1 MCTPILY
8 LLHKHCHI
16 NVKGDWVIQKIKK
29 YQSNVLQRCDKEEMV
44 IFVSL
49 HYRILR
55 DMILENM
62 RLRIIKN
69 CKGILKLSHNNNF
82 GIRQHS
88 YNPFESDLYDTQH
101 MPHT

>member
-1 MCTPILY
+1 M
-8 LLHKHCHI
+8 
-16 NVKGDWVIQKIKK
+16 W
-29 YQSNVLQRCDKEEMV
+29 QRRNGNICK
-44 IFVSL
+44 FA
-49 HYRILR
+49 LR

-101 MPHT
+101 MPHTWFFAFLYLVPDAF